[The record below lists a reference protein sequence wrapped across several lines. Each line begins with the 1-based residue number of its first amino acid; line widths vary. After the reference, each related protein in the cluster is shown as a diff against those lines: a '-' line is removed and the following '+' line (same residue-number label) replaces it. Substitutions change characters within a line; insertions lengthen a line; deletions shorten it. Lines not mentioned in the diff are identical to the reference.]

1 MCLLVLAWNHHPRY
15 RVVLAA
21 NRDEFHARPA
31 AAMHW
36 WAAPEI
42 LSGRDLEA
50 GGAWLAVGRDGRFGV
65 VTNYRDLQGPR
76 KGAPSRGGLIPDFL
90 GATHSARDFAERLA
104 PQAGQYSGFNLLAGD
119 ATHLLYAANRAPQPT
134 RELGPGIH
142 GLSNHLLDTPWPKL
156 ARTRTRFEAL
166 LRSATLGSEA
176 LFAMLTDRE
185 PTADDGTRT
194 NEDDDEPRFSRELER
209 ALSAPFIV
217 NERYGTRSSTLLF
230 IGYDGAVSAKE
241 QRYDA
246 SGRLI
251 GRDDFEFQI

>member
-1 MCLLVLAWNHHPRY
+1 MR
-15 RVVLAA
+15 
-21 NRDEFHARPA
+21 
-31 AAMHW
+31 
-36 WAAPEI
+36 
-42 LSGRDLEA
+42 
-50 GGAWLAVGRDGRFGV
+50 
-65 VTNYRDLQGPR
+65 
-76 KGAPSRGGLIPDFL
+76 GAPSRGGLIPDFL
-90 GATHSARDFAERLA
+90 GATHSARDFAGRLA

-119 ATHLLYAANRAPQPT
+119 ASHLLYVANRAPQPA

-156 ARTRTRFEAL
+156 ARTRTRFEAV

-185 PTADDGTRT
+185 PTAGDGLRSTEDDG
-194 NEDDDEPRFSRELER
+194 EPRLARELER

-217 NERYGTRSSTLLF
+217 NERYGTRSSTLVF
-230 IGYDGAVSAKE
+230 IGHDGAVNAKE

-251 GRDDFEFQI
+251 GRDDFEFQL